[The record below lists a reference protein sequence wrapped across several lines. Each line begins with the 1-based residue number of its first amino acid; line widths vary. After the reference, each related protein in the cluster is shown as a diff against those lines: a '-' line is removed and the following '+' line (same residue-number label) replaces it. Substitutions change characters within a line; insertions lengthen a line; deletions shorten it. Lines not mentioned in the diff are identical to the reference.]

1 MAPTIRIDEAV
12 YAWLQQQ
19 ARPFEDTPNSV
30 LRRIAKLDEPVA
42 VREARAST
50 DVAEQSD
57 HGKTPQQA
65 YREPILKILLE
76 RGGQASRVE
85 VLEELEK
92 KMARQ
97 LTSFDRE
104 PIKSGDIRWQ
114 KTAEWQVHLM
124 RKAGLVQP
132 ADDTPR
138 GIWILTKKGEAAA
151 QVCSQAL
158 YPR

>member
-30 LRRIAKLDEPVA
+30 LRRIAKLDEPAA
-42 VREARAST
+42 VRETPAST
-50 DVAEQSD
+50 GAVEQSD

-65 YREPILKILLE
+65 YREPILKILLA

-85 VLEELEK
+85 VREELEK

-97 LTSFDRE
+97 FTSFDRE
-104 PIKSGDIRWQ
+104 PIASGDIRWQ
-114 KTAEWQVHLM
+114 KTADWQVHLM
-124 RKAGLVQP
+124 RKAGLVRP
-132 ADDTPR
+132 ADETPR
-138 GIWILTKKGEAAA
+138 GTWALTKKGEVAAHN
-151 QVCSQAL
+151 L
-158 YPR
+158 